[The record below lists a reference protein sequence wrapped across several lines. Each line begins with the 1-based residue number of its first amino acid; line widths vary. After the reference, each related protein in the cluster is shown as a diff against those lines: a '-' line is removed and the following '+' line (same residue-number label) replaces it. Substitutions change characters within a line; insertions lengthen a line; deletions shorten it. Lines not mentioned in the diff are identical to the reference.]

1 LFPFDQPTAAFAGL
15 AIIAASYIVFGI
27 TGFGASLMTVPIL
40 SHFYPV
46 PFVLALACVLDLSC
60 SVLMSWRRRALAD
73 RSELTWLLPF
83 SLIGATA
90 GVTLLVSL
98 PKTAIVIAL
107 GLFIASY
114 GAYSLVAPPPKGQ
127 VSRRWAPLAGF
138 MGGATGTMFGMGGP
152 PVAIYIT
159 RRIVDKAKL
168 LATVSVG
175 VGFNL
180 AIRLVVFLAAG
191 LLFEPELV
199 PGLLMFGPAAVLG
212 IVIGNRLHSTIP
224 TAGLLKIV
232 YGLLVFSG
240 LSLVARNAL
249 FA

>member
-1 LFPFDQPTAAFAGL
+1 MFPFDQPIAAFAGL

-90 GVTLLVSL
+90 GVTLLVNL

-114 GAYSLVAPPPKGQ
+114 GTYSLVAPPPKGQ

-159 RRIVDKAKL
+159 RRIVDKARL

-180 AIRLVVFLAAG
+180 AIRFVVFIAAG
-191 LLFEPELV
+191 LMFERELV
-199 PGLLMFGPAAVLG
+199 PGLLLFGPAAVLG

-224 TAGLLKIV
+224 TTGLLKIV
-232 YGLLVFSG
+232 YALLVFSG
-240 LSLVARNAL
+240 LSLVVRNAV

>member
-1 LFPFDQPTAAFAGL
+1 
-15 AIIAASYIVFGI
+15 
-27 TGFGASLMTVPIL
+27 
-40 SHFYPV
+40 
-46 PFVLALACVLDLSC
+46 
-60 SVLMSWRRRALAD
+60 
-73 RSELTWLLPF
+73 
-83 SLIGATA
+83 
-90 GVTLLVSL
+90 
-98 PKTAIVIAL
+98 
-107 GLFIASY
+107 
-114 GAYSLVAPPPKGQ
+114 
-127 VSRRWAPLAGF
+127 

-232 YGLLVFSG
+232 YGLRVFSG